1 MKNDLLTKESTNL
14 VDSFSLPEFQAEVDK
29 LKTQLDESTSL
40 GFITGLCLDSSSQIA
55 RGIALIMDGRLSGIL
70 LLMIS
75 GAKIFIKI
83 KFRSKPSENLSAQTS
98 TTMITDAPL
107 KVDHQTD
114 NKEDDSAAEEM
125 IIKPVRIPASSVTL
139 KEQEKPNK

>member
-1 MKNDLLTKESTNL
+1 MKNDLITKESTYL

-70 LLMIS
+70 LLLIS

-83 KFRSKPSENLSAQTS
+83 KFRSKPSETLNSEPSATI
-98 TTMITDAPL
+98 ITDPPSDSTQQNDDDDD
-107 KVDHQTD
+107 DHMI
-114 NKEDDSAAEEM
+114 EEPT
-125 IIKPVRIPASSVTL
+125 IKPVNIPVPSGTN
-139 KEQEKPNK
+139 KEQEKSNK